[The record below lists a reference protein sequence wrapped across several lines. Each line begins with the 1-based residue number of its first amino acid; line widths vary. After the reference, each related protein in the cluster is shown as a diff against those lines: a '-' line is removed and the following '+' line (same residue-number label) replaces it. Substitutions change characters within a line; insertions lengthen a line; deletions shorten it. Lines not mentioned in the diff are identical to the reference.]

1 MALIYKLIYLC
12 YALTEIL
19 RKLDTVL
26 YHMTHPAPLTPGL
39 QNPKENR
46 QSKQLHMHVAAGI
59 AHF

>member
-1 MALIYKLIYLC
+1 MALIYKFPIFVLRINWDP
-12 YALTEIL
+12 TE
-19 RKLDTVL
+19 LDTVL